1 MDNINVDDLI
11 TNILNRAN
19 GIVDCLPFHLQEN
32 IREVIK
38 CVSYFSIE
46 HGINYDNENFFY
58 YCKLKGENLCMSI
71 NSLSKDLGICNLL
84 FPGNVYLED
93 AAHNIGTIILYMID
107 TDYGFNSWYNMDK
120 RKIR

>member
-58 YCKLKGENLCMSI
+58 YCKLKGENLYMCLNNISR
-71 NSLSKDLGICNLL
+71 DLGICNLL
-84 FPGNVYLED
+84 FPENVYLED
-93 AAHNIGTIILYMID
+93 AAHNIGIIFSFMSNHGYEFDSCCNSGKRMI
-107 TDYGFNSWYNMDK
+107 K
-120 RKIR
+120 